1 MSDTLMVYVN
11 FGNHSERLPDGVT
24 LTLKFKMSDYPLVSQ

>member
-11 FGNHSERLPDGVT
+11 FGVHSERLPVGVT
-24 LTLKFKMSDYPLVSQ
+24 LTLDDNPMVSR